1 MIAIAMLM
9 MVMIFLMSTVVNVMI
24 SRWFSS
30 HCFVLSFLKNQSV
43 QEFCNWQLTNKVK
56 TKQTIYDSK
65 FRPPQCP
72 NFFVGQDQLEN
83 LRVSSIS
90 VTRERSKT

>member
-1 MIAIAMLM
+1 MLM

-65 FRPPQCP
+65 CRPPQCP
-72 NFFVGQDQLEN
+72 NFLWAKFN
-83 LRVSSIS
+83 W
-90 VTRERSKT
+90 KTCVFHQYR